1 MDIGS
6 NKLLLLE
13 PITHNHKANTTLV
26 IKEISPELKR
36 LPEEKK
42 IKKQKRC
49 GYCKCKKK
57 LSLTALQC
65 KCGKKFCMKHFNAE
79 KHNCSFDFDARA
91 KQYLNDKV
99 RLEGTVSDKIRDR
112 I

>member
-1 MDIGS
+1 
-6 NKLLLLE
+6 
-13 PITHNHKANTTLV
+13 
-26 IKEISPELKR
+26 
-36 LPEEKK
+36 
-42 IKKQKRC
+42 
-49 GYCKCKKK
+49 
-57 LSLTALQC
+57 
-65 KCGKKFCMKHFNAE
+65 MKHFSAE